1 VKRRFLTVYALM
13 MSAEGDLRWYVVW
26 ERRWR
31 ASDAAAFVSGGY
43 DALSIVARAKTVRYP
58 DLGFLSELTGLRELD
73 VRARVADDSAAF
85 DLIDLEGMLLATGCK
100 VPFDGG
106 RLRALRG
113 LALFAN
119 RDLAGI
125 AAMPWLRE
133 VTLVRWGG
141 RDLAL
146 LGDKP
151 ELTYLRLDCL
161 GQSVDPAALAACR
174 ELEDVH
180 LNNGR
185 LGELTPFS
193 GHDQL
198 RRLAAIGPKGPP
210 SMDTPV
216 SLSPLA
222 SLPSLR
228 WIELI
233 RQPPIESL
241 APLRAMPEL
250 QGIAFLGTTIVDG
263 DLSPLLDLH
272 PEAVVGPFRDEPH
285 CSHTY
290 NEIERLRAA
299 AAER

>member
-1 VKRRFLTVYALM
+1 M
-13 MSAEGDLRWYVVW
+13 MPAEGEFHWYTVW
-26 ERRWR
+26 ERLWR
-31 ASDAAAFVSGGY
+31 ASDVAAFNSGRY
-43 DALSIVARAKTVRYP
+43 DALTIVAKAKTVRFR

-85 DLIDLEGMLLATGCK
+85 DLTGLEGMLLGTGCK
-100 VPFDGG
+100 IPFDGG
-106 RLRALRG
+106 RMRALRG
-113 LALFAN
+113 LALFAD

-133 VTLVRWGG
+133 VTLVRWTG
-141 RDLAL
+141 RDLAV

-151 ELTYLRLDCL
+151 ELTYLRLDCR
-161 GQSVDPAALAACR
+161 GQAIDPAALAPCR

-185 LGELTPFS
+185 LGDLTPFS
-193 GHDQL
+193 EHDRL

-210 SMDTPV
+210 SMDTPI

-233 RQPPIESL
+233 RQPPFESL
-241 APLRAMPEL
+241 APLRAMPDL

-263 DLSPLLDLH
+263 DLSPLLDLQ
-272 PEAVVGPFRDEPH
+272 PEAVIGPFDHEPH
-285 CSHTY
+285 YSHTY